1 MAKKKPRYDLPNAA
15 PEPLRLV
22 QRFVNTIDLSHDNEW
37 LTAFFDDEGLETPDD
52 AELDRARLLRESIRE
67 LLYENNGQGR
77 PRERWSE
84 LNAAAARAVLT
95 VDFEARALVPT
106 ARGLDGLLG
115 RIAVTCLTAMG
126 DGSWLRLKCCRNVAC
141 RWSFYDYSRNRSAS
155 WCSMQICGNRTKTR
169 AYRRRVHR

>member
-15 PEPLRLV
+15 PEPVRLV
-22 QRFVNTIDLSHDNEW
+22 QRFVNTIDLSHDRDW
-37 LTAFFDDEGLETPDD
+37 LTAFLADEGL
-52 AELDRARLLRESIRE
+52 AEPTEEELERARQLRESIRE

-77 PRERWSE
+77 PRERWAE
-84 LNAAAARAVLT
+84 LNVAAGHAGLT
-95 VDFEARALVPT
+95 VDFASRELVPT
-106 ARGLDGLLG
+106 ATGLDGLLG

-126 DGSWLRLKCCRNVAC
+126 DGTWLRLKCCRNVAC

-169 AYRRRVHR
+169 AYRRRRV